1 MTKNLENLNTKIH
14 NLIWKM
20 RNFRSISFY
29 SDKIILL
36 GLINVGLCLY
46 FENAARIYLKGAI
59 LRTVCLSV
67 SLSLCLSISLS
78 LSLSVSPLS
87 PSLSLGYSKANLD
100 LIYGNKLTRIK
111 TIRNISGIKSEINV
125 PNWEKNKEIYSHICA
140 WSISTREII
149 TAVKTISMIFFKA
162 CLST

>member
-78 LSLSVSPLS
+78 LSLSVSPPL
-87 PSLSLGYSKANLD
+87 SLSLSRLFKSKSWFD
-100 LIYGNKLTRIK
+100 LWQQTY
-111 TIRNISGIKSEINV
+111 
-125 PNWEKNKEIYSHICA
+125 KNKDNTQYQRHKVQNKCSKL
-140 WSISTREII
+140 REEQRN
-149 TAVKTISMIFFKA
+149 
-162 CLST
+162 L

>member
-67 SLSLCLSISLS
+67 SLSLCLCLCLSLPS
-78 LSLSVSPLS
+78 LPLSLSVIQKQILIWFM
-87 PSLSLGYSKANLD
+87 ATNLQ
-100 LIYGNKLTRIK
+100 
-111 TIRNISGIKSEINV
+111 E
-125 PNWEKNKEIYSHICA
+125 
-140 WSISTREII
+140 
-149 TAVKTISMIFFKA
+149 
-162 CLST
+162 

>member
-67 SLSLCLSISLS
+67 SLSLSLYLSVSVSVCLSPLS
-78 LSLSVSPLS
+78 LSLSRLFK
-87 PSLSLGYSKANLD
+87 SKSWFD
-100 LIYGNKLTRIK
+100 LWQQTY
-111 TIRNISGIKSEINV
+111 
-125 PNWEKNKEIYSHICA
+125 KNKDNTQYQRHKVWNKCSKL
-140 WSISTREII
+140 REEQRN
-149 TAVKTISMIFFKA
+149 
-162 CLST
+162 L

>member
-46 FENAARIYLKGAI
+46 FENAERIYLKGAI

-67 SLSLCLSISLS
+67 SLSLSLY
-78 LSLSVSPLS
+78 LSVSVSVCLSPLS
-87 PSLSLGYSKANLD
+87 LSLSLGYSKANLD
-100 LIYGNKLTRIK
+100 LICGNKLTRIK

-125 PNWEKNKEIYSHICA
+125 PNWENAQSWPA
-140 WSISTREII
+140 
-149 TAVKTISMIFFKA
+149 
-162 CLST
+162 

>member
-78 LSLSVSPLS
+78 LSLSVSPPL
-87 PSLSLGYSKANLD
+87 SLSLSRLFKSKSWFD
-100 LIYGNKLTRIK
+100 LWQQTY
-111 TIRNISGIKSEINV
+111 
-125 PNWEKNKEIYSHICA
+125 KNKDNTQYQRHKVRNKCSKL
-140 WSISTREII
+140 REEQRN
-149 TAVKTISMIFFKA
+149 
-162 CLST
+162 L

>member
-59 LRTVCLSV
+59 LRTVCLCLSIFV
-67 SLSLCLSISLS
+67 SLSLC

>member
-59 LRTVCLSV
+59 LRTVCLFV
-67 SLSLCLSISLS
+67 SLSLCLCLCLS
-78 LSLSVSPLS
+78 LPLS

-100 LIYGNKLTRIK
+100 LIYGNKLTTIK

>member
-59 LRTVCLSV
+59 LRTVC
-67 SLSLCLSISLS
+67 LCLSISLS

>member
-67 SLSLCLSISLS
+67 SLCLSISLS

-87 PSLSLGYSKANLD
+87 PSLSLGYSKATLD

-111 TIRNISGIKSEINV
+111 TIRNISGVKSEINV
-125 PNWEKNKEIYSHICA
+125 SNWEKNKEIYSHICT